1 MSLKAP
7 VWWCSLYTR
16 KQVKSEQDTRQ
27 LKEMLFPESW
37 CRVYNDLRDCQ
48 LEIVP
53 FLTSC
58 RGDWNGVFSLYS
70 WKQILR
76 NGETPFSYS
85 STNLSEAGAGGGGE
99 LGTLTHVPWERR
111 EAQRL
116 WERVW
121 QFLRKLTTELLCDSI
136 MPQLETCPRSW
147 RLKSAQ
153 KPAHKCSHAFIRM
166 GQFGSKHPSTDG

>member
-1 MSLKAP
+1 
-7 VWWCSLYTR
+7 CSLYTR

-85 STNLSEAGAGGGGE
+85 STNLSEAGAGGGGGVGNPHPCS
-99 LGTLTHVPWERR
+99 LGT
-111 EAQRL
+111 QRGA
-116 WERVW
+116 ET
-121 QFLRKLTTELLCDSI
+121 LRKSLAV
-136 MPQLETCPRSW
+136 PQKANHRVT
-147 RLKSAQ
+147 
-153 KPAHKCSHAFIRM
+153 M
-166 GQFGSKHPSTDG
+166 